1 MLDPMAAYVI
11 KFFENIPPPDPRVSV
26 KEYREK
32 VNNIFR
38 EAASTLKEEVANVED
53 KTIKTKDS
61 EIKIR
66 IYQQRPWSPVMIYF
80 HGGGFV
86 FGDLET
92 YDPICKRIARISNA
106 TVVSVD
112 YRLAP
117 EYKFPCAVKD
127 AYNAL
132 KFVVENADDI
142 RVDADKIVV
151 AGDSAGGNLAAVV
164 SILCRDNGERWIKKQ
179 VLIYPV
185 VNFLAPTPSLIYFRD
200 GYGLLSSQLMEWF
213 TKQYLRNDNDRS
225 NPLASPIIAKLND
238 LPPALII
245 TAEYDPLR
253 DEGEMYG
260 ILMRKYGSEASIV
273 RYNGLVHGFI
283 NFYPILRAG
292 KEAISQVAASLF
304 DL

>member
-1 MLDPMAAYVI
+1 MLDPTVAYLI
-11 KFFENIPPPDPRVSV
+11 KFFESIPPPDPRISV

-32 VNNIFR
+32 VNSIFR

-53 KTIKTKDS
+53 KKIKTGDS
-61 EIKIR
+61 EIRIR

-86 FGDLET
+86 FGDIET
-92 YDPICKRIARISNA
+92 YDPICRRVARISDA

-117 EYKFPCAVKD
+117 EYKFPCAVED

-132 KFVVENADDI
+132 KFVVENAKDI

-151 AGDSAGGNLAAVV
+151 AGDSAGGNLAAAV
-164 SILCRDNGERWIKKQ
+164 SILCRDKGKGWIKKQ

-185 VNFLAPTPSLIYFRD
+185 LNFLAPTPSLLYFRD

-213 TKQYLRNDNDRS
+213 TKQYLRDDKDKL

-260 ILMRKYGSEASIV
+260 TLMRKHGSEASVV
-273 RYNGLVHGFI
+273 RYNGVVHGFM

-292 KEAISQVAASLF
+292 REVINQVAASLY